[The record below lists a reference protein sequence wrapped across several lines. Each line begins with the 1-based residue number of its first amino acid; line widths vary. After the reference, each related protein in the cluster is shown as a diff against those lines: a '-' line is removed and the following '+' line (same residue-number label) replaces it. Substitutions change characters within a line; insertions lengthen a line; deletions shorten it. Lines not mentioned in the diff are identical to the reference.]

1 MQPFAI
7 FVQIKKSAC
16 DLESPF
22 LDAHSWYLDR
32 NGQILHLALEGGDG
46 LQNLQKI
53 SKFLTILY
61 WSCRISLQIVSF
73 WPKVLSLLQ
82 QRHKIYG
89 KYESYSRPYRRF
101 LIVTLRSRPRGYRSS
116 PVGYVD
122 CLRIL
127 SPPSKA
133 VNTYALNLPFTAFD
147 KCELFSAWRP
157 HLSFNLINS
166 THARTQPARNFIARR
181 GVCVCAQ
188 HKQPRW
194 QGLYYYWIGCS
205 SSVIVVLLST
215 RYCSIISLLLVVA
228 GLFRF
233 SSLPAVDN
241 DQRCVVHHAVR
252 VYKRPTIVN
261 IVVIVVDLSSSL
273 LPLPR
278 KFIIIINFFY
288 VQNWSKHK
296 LSLLHCRALSS
307 FPYGS
312 FAPSKAFA
320 SPPLILASS

>member
-73 WPKVLSLLQ
+73 WPKVLSLPQ

-89 KYESYSRPYRRF
+89 KYESYSRPYQRF
-101 LIVTLRSRPRGYRSS
+101 LIVTSRTRPRSYRSS
-116 PVGYVD
+116 LVGYVD

-133 VNTYALNLPFTAFD
+133 VNTYALNLPITAFD

-157 HLSFNLINS
+157 RLSFNLINS
-166 THARTQPARNFIARR
+166 THAHTAGPQLYSEERR
-181 GVCVCAQ
+181 VCVCVCVHNTSSHAG
-188 HKQPRW
+188 K
-194 QGLYYYWIGCS
+194 GCITIES
-205 SSVIVVLLST
+205 AVPVVLLSC
-215 RYCSIISLLLVVA
+215 YCLLGIVRLFPFCSLLPASFDSHHCLRSITTNVVWYIM
-228 GLFRF
+228 LSVCTNDRR
-233 SSLPAVDN
+233 SS
-241 DQRCVVHHAVR
+241 
-252 VYKRPTIVN
+252 TS
-261 IVVIVVDLSSSL
+261 SSSL
-273 LPLPR
+273 SIFHPPFCR
-278 KFIIIINFFY
+278 CPE
-288 VQNWSKHK
+288 
-296 LSLLHCRALSS
+296 SL
-307 FPYGS
+307 
-312 FAPSKAFA
+312 
-320 SPPLILASS
+320 